1 MVLANIGF
9 VILPIIQLLLVYFA
23 NDADYLLLAA
33 LQVFPVF
40 HLAEFF
46 GGKISLNQKY
56 PFIEN
61 LEKKILNLYVP
72 TPEEKGEG

>member
-33 LQVFPVF
+33 LQVFSVF
-40 HLAEFF
+40 HSAEFF

-61 LEKKILNLYVP
+61 LEKK
-72 TPEEKGEG
+72 KS